1 MTGGNSYGGGGIR
14 THGRLAPSTVFKT
27 VPFDRS
33 GTPPAAQR
41 TSGLCDD
48 RRVRELPSGT
58 VTFLFTDVQS
68 STDLTRRLGER
79 YAGVLADSRR
89 LLRSAVAEHGG
100 VEVDTQGDGLFAA
113 FASARDGVLAAAA
126 AQRSHVAH
134 GWPEGA
140 DVRVRM
146 ALHTAEPGVWEEGY
160 VGMGLTRA
168 ARICAVGHGGQVLL
182 SRATAGIVADD
193 PFEGINMRHL
203 GGHRL
208 KGLVWPEE
216 IFELVID
223 GLRSDFPPL
232 DTPEGAGVGTEAAT
246 VLQTDIERL
255 TAFIETI
262 APEKFRALI
271 TECHHLTQDVVA
283 EYEGYSA
290 VSFVDSTMAIFR
302 SPRAAVHA
310 AAELR
315 RRIATH
321 SWPGSVELG
330 MRMGVHSGEL
340 VTTAYGPIGR
350 PVYICSRICHAAGSG
365 QTLVSDVTRG
375 LIGTREVGEVALAD
389 AGELELQG
397 EKIRVYEI
405 VDGAPNA

>member
-1 MTGGNSYGGGGIR
+1 M
-14 THGRLAPSTVFKT
+14 P
-27 VPFDRS
+27 
-33 GTPPAAQR
+33 
-41 TSGLCDD
+41 
-48 RRVRELPSGT
+48 ELPRGT
-58 VTFLFTDVQS
+58 VTFLFTDVEE

-89 LLRSAVAEHGG
+89 LLRQAIAEHGG

-113 FASARDGVLAAAA
+113 FDTAGDAVLAAAA
-126 AQRSHVAH
+126 AQRSHAAH
-134 GWPEGA
+134 DWPDGA
-140 DVRVRM
+140 NVRVRM

-223 GLRSDFPPL
+223 GLASDFPPL
-232 DTPEGAGVGTEAAT
+232 DTPEGAGPGTETAT
-246 VLQTDIERL
+246 VLQTDVERL
-255 TAFIETI
+255 TAFMESL
-262 APEKFRALI
+262 APETFRALI
-271 TECHHLTQDVVA
+271 AECHQLTQDVLQ

-302 SPRAAVHA
+302 SPRAAVQA

-315 RRIATH
+315 RRITSH
-321 SWPGSVELG
+321 SWPGDVRLG
-330 MRMGVHSGEL
+330 MRIGVHSGEI

-365 QTLVSDVTRG
+365 QTLVSEVTRG
-375 LIGTREVGEVALAD
+375 LLGASDVGEVTLAD
-389 AGELELQG
+389 AGELELLG
-397 EKIRVYEI
+397 ATIRVYEI
-405 VDGAPNA
+405 RDGAP

>member
-1 MTGGNSYGGGGIR
+1 M
-14 THGRLAPSTVFKT
+14 P
-27 VPFDRS
+27 
-33 GTPPAAQR
+33 
-41 TSGLCDD
+41 
-48 RRVRELPSGT
+48 ELPRGT
-58 VTFLFTDVQS
+58 VTFLFTDVEE

-89 LLRSAVAEHGG
+89 LLRQAIAEHGG

-113 FASARDGVLAAAA
+113 FDTAGDAVLAAAA
-126 AQRSHVAH
+126 AQRSHAAH
-134 GWPEGA
+134 DWPDGA
-140 DVRVRM
+140 NVRVRM

-182 SRATAGIVADD
+182 SRASAGIVADD
-193 PFEGINMRHL
+193 PFDGINMRHL

-223 GLRSDFPPL
+223 GLASDFPPL
-232 DTPEGAGVGTEAAT
+232 DTPEGAGPGTETAT
-246 VLQTDIERL
+246 VLQTDVERL
-255 TAFIETI
+255 TAFMESL
-262 APEKFRALI
+262 APETFRALI
-271 TECHHLTQDVVA
+271 AECHQLTQDVLQ

-290 VSFVDSTMAIFR
+290 VSFVDSTLAIFR
-302 SPRAAVHA
+302 SPRAAVQA

-315 RRIATH
+315 RRIASH
-321 SWPGSVELG
+321 RWPGNVQLG
-330 MRMGVHSGEL
+330 MRIGVHSGEL

-365 QTLVSDVTRG
+365 QTLVSEVTRG
-375 LIGTREVGEVALAD
+375 LLGTSDVGEVTLAD
-389 AGELELQG
+389 AGELELLG
-397 EKIRVYEI
+397 TTIRVYEI
-405 VDGAPNA
+405 RDGAP